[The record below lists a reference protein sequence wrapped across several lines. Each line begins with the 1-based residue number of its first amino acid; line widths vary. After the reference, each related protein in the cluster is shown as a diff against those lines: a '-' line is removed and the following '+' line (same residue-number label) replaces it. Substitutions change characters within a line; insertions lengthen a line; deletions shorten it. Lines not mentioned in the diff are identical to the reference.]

1 MGVPVILLIVTL
13 AAAGTIRSV
22 RTAEK
27 IILKTR
33 VFPAGSETNNNF
45 SIEVSRIIK
54 LLENDPSP
62 GSDSV
67 FDPVQRYVREKSYE
81 YREFTLTDIS
91 SGLNPNYIN
100 TLLFVRTGLK
110 ETLEYGTDTENFIL
124 RRAEHGFSM
133 NIEEIYSGILKKD
146 AMEEY
151 FTPYGYLNVNVSSG
165 YSCER
170 MFLELTMNANSAR
183 RFRSRIE
190 NSLKDRHI
198 ITEEDLRSAAGDY
211 YKKIAL
217 LMTVLPQINVNFA
230 DSFILKQ
237 ILSYPYGGIPFRNG
251 SSILNRLIVKRS
263 EGEITP
269 ADLAACIPAVDLQK
283 RIFQYLGTKTWFWEL
298 KISDRDNTA
307 KAVIACI
314 PSRDGSAQKYDY
326 KIFSFN

>member
-133 NIEEIYSGILKKD
+133 NIEEIYSGILKK
-146 AMEEY
+146 MPWKN
-151 FTPYGYLNVNVSSG
+151 TSP
-165 YSCER
+165 
-170 MFLELTMNANSAR
+170 LTD
-183 RFRSRIE
+183 I
-190 NSLKDRHI
+190 
-198 ITEEDLRSAAGDY
+198 
-211 YKKIAL
+211 
-217 LMTVLPQINVNFA
+217 
-230 DSFILKQ
+230 
-237 ILSYPYGGIPFRNG
+237 
-251 SSILNRLIVKRS
+251 
-263 EGEITP
+263 
-269 ADLAACIPAVDLQK
+269 
-283 RIFQYLGTKTWFWEL
+283 
-298 KISDRDNTA
+298 
-307 KAVIACI
+307 
-314 PSRDGSAQKYDY
+314 
-326 KIFSFN
+326 